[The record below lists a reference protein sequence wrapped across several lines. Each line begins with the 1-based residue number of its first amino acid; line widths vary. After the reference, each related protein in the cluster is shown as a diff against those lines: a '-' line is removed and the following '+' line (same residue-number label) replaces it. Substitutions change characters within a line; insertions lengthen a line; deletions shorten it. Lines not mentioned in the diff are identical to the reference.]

1 MLSIV
6 VIIGEVCHLF
16 TILMVKKMPRVKNAT
31 TTIIQN
37 TLSKECL
44 LYSVVYFKPCKEV
57 LSLYSF
63 TVLVKFNLCLEDLA
77 FILVL
82 DIWPTQ
88 YSFDYIYSGSNLL
101 FTDLVYCY
109 TNMHKY
115 PFDMRAC
122 LEIMNAGP

>member
-82 DIWPTQ
+82 DIWPTH
-88 YSFDYIYSGSNLL
+88 SITYIVDQTYIM

-122 LEIMNAGP
+122 VEIMNAGP

>member
-44 LYSVVYFKPCKEV
+44 LYSVVYFKPCKDV

-63 TVLVKFNLCLEDLA
+63 TVLVKFNLCLEDLT

-82 DIWPTQ
+82 NIWPTM
-88 YSFDYIYSGSNLL
+88 DYIYGGLNLI

-109 TNMHKY
+109 TDMHKY

-122 LEIMNAGP
+122 VEIMNAGP